1 MTDSATRTPDPASRP
16 RGGNGQFVT
25 NPDTVAR
32 DAEACRLRRDGH
44 SLRNIADILGYAS
57 SGAVSDAIKRILDSV
72 RAEPA
77 ADVRQMELDRL
88 DELWQAAVT
97 VLRKRHLA
105 HSGGKLVEAVIDDVE
120 VQLEDSKPVLD
131 AIDRLLRIQARRA
144 ALLGLDA
151 PTKAEVGGKVVLYS
165 VEGVDMDKLT

>member
-1 MTDSATRTPDPASRP
+1 MTDSPGRSPDQPKP
-16 RGGNGQFVT
+16 RGGNGRYI
-25 NPDTVAR
+25 PRLDTAERNAAAAR
-32 DAEACRLRRDGH
+32 MRHDGH
-44 SLRNIADILGYAS
+44 TYQAIADELGYAS
-57 SGAVSDAIKRILDSV
+57 QGAAYDGVKAAMLAV
-72 RAEPA
+72 VAEPA
-77 ADVRQMELDRL
+77 AEVRQMELDRL

-105 HSGGKLVEAVIDDVE
+105 HSGGKLVEAIIDGAE